1 MYRSVN
7 WDLQDCSISNPNET
21 LNMSCSCENPMK
33 MLNHVEPLNT
43 TISRFGPTWHCLV
56 GRHFA
61 SHARAS
67 RGDQTHRLQADLL
80 RKILFSQFAYNLH
93 RIASYCMLPCKSLK
107 YSRSSHQHYGL
118 WMLSRHSVCLDNPDF
133 RSVHLRSRTNTS
145 AIATWLGTTAPSVV
159 LGIYLRM
166 NHACPTNINQWCSC
180 EATSTSDKWVWS
192 PTCAAMLR

>member
-1 MYRSVN
+1 
-7 WDLQDCSISNPNET
+7 
-21 LNMSCSCENPMK
+21 MK
-33 MLNHVEPLNT
+33 LWTCPVPVKIQWRCWTMLNRWTQQFRGSAPPGIAWSDATLPAMPEPHEAT
-43 TISRFGPTWHCLV
+43 KRTGSRRICFEK
-56 GRHFA
+56 FY
-61 SHARAS
+61 SH
-67 RGDQTHRLQADLL
+67 
-80 RKILFSQFAYNLH
+80 NLH
-93 RIASYCMLPCKSLK
+93 TICIILHHIACCRANRWNTHGQVINTMA
-107 YSRSSHQHYGL
+107 YGC
-118 WMLSRHSVCLDNPDF
+118 LSRHSVCLDNPDF